1 MGDKRMFTDEEQ
13 VQIANEY
20 LDSWIT
26 MQELADKW
34 GASQST
40 ISRIVSRSE
49 VLDKAEARASASAR
63 RAKIRAQLHS
73 DEIMR
78 MQIEDAK
85 NTRKDKFGH
94 LHQNARRDILDRAG
108 VRQTAT
114 EDNSLNIK
122 IDTGES
128 GIKLGMPRSG
138 AEE

>member
-13 VQIANEY
+13 VQIASEY

-85 NTRKDKFGH
+85 NTREDKFGH

-114 EDNSLNIK
+114 EDNSVNIK
-122 IDTGES
+122 IDTGGS